1 MSTLAKAGNTG
12 LQSFDTAQH
21 QVAAVDQ
28 SAALMHV
35 IERAALNPEID
46 LDRMERLFEMAERI
60 RAQKAEQA
68 FNGAM
73 ARAQSKMRRVETD
86 ANNPQTRSKY
96 ASYGAID
103 RAIRPLYSEEGFS
116 VSFDTEPHE
125 LPEWITVVAYVSH
138 SEGHTRKYSQPMPA
152 DGKGA
157 KGGDVMTKTHAMGSA
172 QTYGMRYLTKKIW
185 NVAIGEDDDDGNAAN
200 TSHGAPDN
208 ARVSAKD
215 LETIKRGLT
224 ATGAK
229 AEDLLHHLF
238 PGVHN
243 MTLEQIPAAQA
254 ASAIH
259 LLSEKYKRQQ
269 EEAKQTEEVKF

>member
-1 MSTLAKAGNTG
+1 MSTQAAQNEQRELAQPA
-12 LQSFDTAQH
+12 L
-21 QVAAVDQ
+21 DQ
-28 SAALMHV
+28 STALMQV

-68 FNGAM
+68 FNAAM

-116 VSFDTEPHE
+116 VSFDTQPHE

-138 SEGHTRKYSQPMPA
+138 SEGHTRQYTQPMPA

-185 NVAIGEDDDDGNAAN
+185 NVAIGDDDD
-200 TSHGAPDN
+200 D
-208 ARVSAKD
+208 
-215 LETIKRGLT
+215 
-224 ATGAK
+224 
-229 AEDLLHHLF
+229 
-238 PGVHN
+238 
-243 MTLEQIPAAQA
+243 AQA
-254 ASAIH
+254 AGGVGIERINADQVAEIKK
-259 LLSEKYKRQQ
+259 LLRDTGADTQKFLAYVKARSVESIQAGQHYDYVMTLLKQKQANVNKG
-269 EEAKQTEEVKF
+269 EETS